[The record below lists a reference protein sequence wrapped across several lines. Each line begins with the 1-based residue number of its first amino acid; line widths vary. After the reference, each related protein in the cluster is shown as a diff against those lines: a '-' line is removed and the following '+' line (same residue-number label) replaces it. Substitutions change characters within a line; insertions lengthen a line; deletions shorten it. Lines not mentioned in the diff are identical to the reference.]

1 MTPKVALVPM
11 GEVPQ
16 MALRVI
22 AGNIAGCLRLAVTIL
37 PGEIPPAAA
46 FDSHRRQF
54 NAAILIQALE
64 SMGRDRD
71 EKMLGVLAADLF
83 LPIFTHVYGDA
94 RIGGRAGVVSLF
106 RLQGRNGLP
115 HAYASDPVILERA
128 AKVALHELGHLFHL
142 VHCPEPECLMHFSGD
157 LEDLDRSP
165 LYFCSS
171 CMHSFYSVLSA
182 F

>member
-1 MTPKVALVPM
+1 MTPVVALVPM

-94 RIGGRAGVVSLF
+94 PDRGPCRRGILIPDAG
-106 RLQGRNGLP
+106 Q
-115 HAYASDPVILERA
+115 H
-128 AKVALHELGHLFHL
+128 
-142 VHCPEPECLMHFSGD
+142 
-157 LEDLDRSP
+157 RS
-165 LYFCSS
+165 
-171 CMHSFYSVLSA
+171 SVT